1 MGGCDV
7 RILHCGCCL
16 HAVRW
21 LSRSDYVVVPH
32 WNLEFSRTFYANR
45 IPSQRCCPVSD
56 REVLVQCPI
65 CHKPLSAIH
74 LMPMN
79 FEEMDIARRQ
89 AALTAFSDKRGKK
102 RKNAT
107 VARLMHHQ
115 PLDGYDGGHLFVEP
129 LVSTAASQRI
139 AAVDSSSTVD
149 GEAVDLRT
157 GRWTTEETDYCDALI
172 RLFEEGKLPISDGI
186 KLNEFL
192 ANMLKSKQARLTKKM
207 KNAKLATRQYKRST
221 GYIAS
226 VQEARAFSTLETEFF
241 ASIKCPMER
250 AEIRFHM
257 QKEWRE
263 LFSSYCIAIGQ
274 VLAMN
279 VWLSSV
285 EELDQR
291 TSLQKDAARMVR
303 RKVMLGH
310 ALNIDSSNSD
320 QRGVH
325 IDTVTKLLEN
335 KYVVGNSNES
345 CSNGTSNNS
354 SCYNKS
360 SQEATG
366 TSERNQLL
374 YEISKTEQ
382 NPLIYYASPFVE
394 KILKVIDRLAIP
406 FEHVDVWVPS
416 FVDSD
421 PRESVGSQTQK
432 CRLCFA
438 GCGPA
443 EVKVNGGEPVALSAD
458 EKFDLM
464 SFGEYSEKFSFE
476 IGCGLPG
483 RVYSSGVAS
492 WEQGIQ
498 NAPLEQFERSGGAKQ
513 WGIQTVLGIP
523 IPSPSAGR
531 IVVLF
536 YSTEDRPR
544 NLKLVNRLTEI
555 ITKVRMNQ
563 MLFDSSAYVNIFEI

>member
-1 MGGCDV
+1 
-7 RILHCGCCL
+7 
-16 HAVRW
+16 
-21 LSRSDYVVVPH
+21 
-32 WNLEFSRTFYANR
+32 
-45 IPSQRCCPVSD
+45 
-56 REVLVQCPI
+56 
-65 CHKPLSAIH
+65 
-74 LMPMN
+74 MPMN

-115 PLDGYDGGHLFVEP
+115 PLSGDDEGLLP
-129 LVSTAASQRI
+129 PPIQQIASTAMSQRV

-172 RLFEEGKLPISDGI
+172 RLFEQGKLPISDGI

-207 KNAKLATRQYKRST
+207 KNAKLATRQYKRSS
-221 GYIAS
+221 GFIAS
-226 VQEARAFSTLETEFF
+226 VEEARAFSTLETEFF
-241 ASIKCPMER
+241 ASIKCQMER

-263 LFSSYCIAIGQ
+263 LFSAYCIAIGQ
-274 VLAMN
+274 ILDMS

-325 IDTVTKLLEN
+325 IDTVTKLLQN
-335 KYVVGNSNES
+335 KYVGSANES
-345 CSNGTSNNS
+345 CLNGPSSTNSFGNNS
-354 SCYNKS
+354 T
-360 SQEATG
+360 QEATG
-366 TSERNQLL
+366 TSQNNQLL
-374 YEISKTEQ
+374 YEMSKTEQ
-382 NPLIYYASPFVE
+382 NPLILYASPFIE
-394 KILKVIDRLAIP
+394 KILKVINRLSIP

-416 FVDSD
+416 FVDCDPSESD
-421 PRESVGSQTQK
+421 GSQTQK

-438 GCGPA
+438 GCGTA
-443 EVKVNGGEPVALSAD
+443 EVKITIGEPVALSVD

-544 NLKLVNRLTEI
+544 NLKMVNRLTEI
-555 ITKVRMNQ
+555 ITKVCYV
-563 MLFDSSAYVNIFEI
+563 SSSS